1 MERMISFEV
10 IKITSSGLI
19 KDNIIITRRKEEN
32 KSMIEITFEPRRL
45 TARGHAADDVG
56 CAAVSAILYALAG
69 GLENLAYPV
78 KWRIESGCAEIPI
91 PDSADASAMR
101 LMAEVGL
108 RQLAGAR
115 DDIRILDD

>member
-1 MERMISFEV
+1 
-10 IKITSSGLI
+10 
-19 KDNIIITRRKEEN
+19 
-32 KSMIEITFEPRRL
+32 MIEITFEPRRL

>member
-1 MERMISFEV
+1 MILKHSPLEILEKKSPAGKSWQMKTQV
-10 IKITSSGLI
+10 KTSD
-19 KDNIIITRRKEEN
+19 KQYFRT
-32 KSMIEITFEPRRL
+32 P
-45 TARGHAADDVG
+45 AAIG

-91 PDSADASAMR
+91 PDSADASTMR

>member
-1 MERMISFEV
+1 MIG
-10 IKITSSGLI
+10 ITI
-19 KDNIIITRRKEEN
+19 
-32 KSMIEITFEPRRL
+32 EPRRI
-45 TARGHAADDVG
+45 AAHGHAADAVG

-69 GLENLAYPV
+69 GLENLSYPV

-91 PDSADASAMR
+91 PDSADAKAMR

-115 DDIRILDD
+115 DDIHIV